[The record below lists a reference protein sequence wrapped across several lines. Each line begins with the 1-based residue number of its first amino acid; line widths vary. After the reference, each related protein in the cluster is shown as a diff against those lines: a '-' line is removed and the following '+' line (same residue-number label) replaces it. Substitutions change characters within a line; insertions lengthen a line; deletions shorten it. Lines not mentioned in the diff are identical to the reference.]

1 MYSMCAPRMETV
13 MHSTAKEALCPKGG
27 LKAASYLWLFSVRVP
42 PRFNKRVEAM
52 DADLAKPLGK
62 RSLVPAQVVCVGVF
76 RGQSGRKF
84 AGGRGGVAEKAVWEY
99 FGLEESAKSKS
110 AFLVLLRLRWP

>member
-1 MYSMCAPRMETV
+1 
-13 MHSTAKEALCPKGG
+13 
-27 LKAASYLWLFSVRVP
+27 
-42 PRFNKRVEAM
+42 M

>member
-1 MYSMCAPRMETV
+1 
-13 MHSTAKEALCPKGG
+13 
-27 LKAASYLWLFSVRVP
+27 
-42 PRFNKRVEAM
+42 M

-84 AGGRGGVAEKAVWEY
+84 AGGRGGWQKKP
-99 FGLEESAKSKS
+99 FGST
-110 AFLVLLRLRWP
+110 LV

>member
-1 MYSMCAPRMETV
+1 MGGAPSRHISHT
-13 MHSTAKEALCPKGG
+13 STWEVNATG
-27 LKAASYLWLFSVRVP
+27 VP
-42 PRFNKRVEAM
+42 PKFNKRVEAM
-52 DADLAKPLGK
+52 DADLAKPLDK

>member
-1 MYSMCAPRMETV
+1 
-13 MHSTAKEALCPKGG
+13 
-27 LKAASYLWLFSVRVP
+27 
-42 PRFNKRVEAM
+42 M

-84 AGGRGGVAEKAVWEY
+84 AGGRGGWQKKPFRRCLVYKHRPNRNQHFAFDCDGRGYEPAEQWVP
-99 FGLEESAKSKS
+99 SPS
-110 AFLVLLRLRWP
+110 

>member
-1 MYSMCAPRMETV
+1 
-13 MHSTAKEALCPKGG
+13 
-27 LKAASYLWLFSVRVP
+27 
-42 PRFNKRVEAM
+42 M

-84 AGGRGGVAEKAVWEY
+84 AGGRGRWQKKPFGRCLVYSHRSTDIGTAVAM
-99 FGLEESAKSKS
+99 S
-110 AFLVLLRLRWP
+110 RLCSRW